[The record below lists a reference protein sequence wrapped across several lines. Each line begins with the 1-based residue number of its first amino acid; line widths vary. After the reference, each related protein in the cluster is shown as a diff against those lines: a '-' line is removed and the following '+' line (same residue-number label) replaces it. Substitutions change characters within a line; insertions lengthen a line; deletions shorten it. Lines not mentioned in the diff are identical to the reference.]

1 MEVSPTLPLLPLRG
15 PQALMARSFDEF
27 MKEKAHLWAGTG
39 KTNYFDDVERQRVSS
54 PVESKVP
61 QEFPEADESA
71 IEGRVIAGYP
81 DFGHY
86 MLKYWKFDPKCTSSL
101 QDGC

>member
-1 MEVSPTLPLLPLRG
+1 
-15 PQALMARSFDEF
+15 MARSFDEF

-61 QEFPEADESA
+61 QGFPEADESA
-71 IEGRVIAGYP
+71 IEGRVLEGYP
-81 DFGHY
+81 DFGHN

-101 QDGC
+101 QDVC